1 MKRILTILLTIVMC
15 ISTSS
20 YAYVVSF
27 DGGITGDPTLDNGT
41 YNYKEMLFITGKPIE
56 LDGTIKVPD
65 VPENKDSYSLKFDYE
80 LFNND
85 ENVSLSRSVTYD
97 VTLDKNEEFN
107 QTVYKA
113 KISKLDESITV
124 GDRSYTLDGYLF
136 SESLLFDNTAA
147 VDYFS
152 GTASGKK
159 YYYIN
164 GDRQNNEGKVT
175 ININTDT
182 IIGYKHHWGDS
193 EAQIINQNINAQVNN
208 PDYPDSSSNRYLT
221 WDGMINLKI
230 SNMNRKDFDYLRN
243 DPQNISFRGNYI
255 ETVKKERI
263 LQYDYDLPTF
273 NDDGTFDDKDRSF
286 DEKELRQD
294 MLVDSNSL
302 ITPKIRDIGGH
313 WAEES
318 IKMMASLQLF
328 DSLLDF
334 GPDLPMT
341 RIEFAKAVSRAM
353 AEIKES
359 TRSDIIKRTRSN
371 PDLLFLDIPNDYKY
385 YDFVEFVKNKGV
397 MIGASEFFMP
407 DDVITR
413 AEVVAIIIR
422 SLGLENLAPSAYYTI
437 GFDDDNQ
444 IPNWARDYIYMAK
457 EIGLLDS
464 FADNTFRPHDPV
476 TRAEASQLLKNFVF
490 HIKDDITYDY
500 REKIINNN

>member
-1 MKRILTILLTIVMC
+1 MKKILIVFLTMIFTTTI
-15 ISTSS
+15 S
-20 YAYVVSF
+20 YGYVVSF

-41 YNYKEMLFITGKPIE
+41 YNYKEMLFITGEPIE
-56 LDGTIKVPD
+56 LEGTIKVPEI
-65 VPENKDSYSLKFDYE
+65 PEGKDSYTLKFDYE
-80 LFNND
+80 LFNN
-85 ENVSLSRSVTYD
+85 EANVTLSRSVSYD

-113 KISKLDESITV
+113 KISKLDESIIA
-124 GDRSYTLDGYLF
+124 GDREYTLDGYLF
-136 SESLLFDNTAA
+136 SEALLFDNTAA

-164 GDRQNNEGKVT
+164 GDIQTNEGKVS

-182 IIGYKHHWGDS
+182 IIGYKHHWGNS
-193 EAQIINQNINAQVNN
+193 ETQIINQNIHTQIVN
-208 PDYPDSSSNRYLT
+208 PDYPDNSSNRYLS
-221 WDGMINLKI
+221 WDGMVNLKV
-230 SNMNRKDFDYLRN
+230 SNLNKKDFEYLKN

-255 ETVKKERI
+255 ETEKKERI

-273 NDDGTFDDKDRSF
+273 NDDGSFDDRDRNI
-286 DEKELRQD
+286 DEDQLRQD

-302 ITPKIRDIGGH
+302 ITPKIRDVGGH
-313 WAEES
+313 WAEDS
-318 IKMMASLQLF
+318 IRLMASIQLF
-328 DSLLDF
+328 DNILDF

-341 RIEFAKAVSRAM
+341 RIEFAKAVSRSM
-353 AEIKES
+353 SDVEES
-359 TRSDIIKRTRSN
+359 SRSDIIKRSRSN
-371 PDLLFLDIPNDYKY
+371 PDRLFLDIPNDYKY
-385 YDFVEFVKNKGV
+385 YDFIKFVKDKGV

-407 DDVITR
+407 DDIITR

-457 EIGLLDS
+457 EIGLLES

-476 TRAEASQLLKNFVF
+476 TRAEAAQLLKNFVF